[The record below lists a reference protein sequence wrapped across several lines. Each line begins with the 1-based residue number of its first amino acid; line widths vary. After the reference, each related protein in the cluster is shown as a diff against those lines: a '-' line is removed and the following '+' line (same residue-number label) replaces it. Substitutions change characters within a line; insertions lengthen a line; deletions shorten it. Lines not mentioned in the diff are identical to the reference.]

1 MELPTEIIGIGV
13 TVGLAGAGIIGGML
27 RWSILRNIEKLDE
40 SMAEIKRQVS
50 SLASSLAQ
58 VREDGVTGS
67 ECAQCRSEC
76 QNRLAQYQREMLEW
90 LRRQDDKL
98 DRIVMMIANQFNGQG
113 GINNGLPK
121 PGEHHE

>member
-27 RWSILRNIEKLDE
+27 RWSIVRNIEKLDE

-58 VREDGVTGS
+58 VREDGVTES
-67 ECAQCRSEC
+67 ECAQCRRDCSDR
-76 QNRLAQYQREMLEW
+76 QVQYQQDILAWM
-90 LRRQDDKL
+90 RRQEDKADKL
-98 DRIVMMIANQFNGQG
+98 LLMMANV
-113 GINNGLPK
+113 NNGMGGVK
-121 PGEHHE
+121 

>member
-58 VREDGVTGS
+58 VREDGVTS
-67 ECAQCRSEC
+67 TECVQCRREC
-76 QNRLAQYQREMLEW
+76 SDRQVQYQQDILAWM
-90 LRRQDDKL
+90 RRQEDKADKL
-98 DRIVMMIANQFNGQG
+98 LLMMANV
-113 GINNGLPK
+113 NNGMGGVK
-121 PGEHHE
+121 

>member
-58 VREDGVTGS
+58 VREDGVTGP
-67 ECAQCRSEC
+67 ECAQCRRDCSDR
-76 QNRLAQYQREMLEW
+76 QVQYQQDILAWM
-90 LRRQDDKL
+90 RRQEDKSDKL
-98 DRIVMMIANQFNGQG
+98 LMMVANL
-113 GINNGLPK
+113 NNGM
-121 PGEHHE
+121 GGVI

>member
-13 TVGLAGAGIIGGML
+13 TVGLAGAGIIGGIL

-58 VREDGVTGS
+58 VREDGVTGP
-67 ECAQCRSEC
+67 ECVQCRREC
-76 QNRLAQYQREMLEW
+76 SDRQVQYQQDILAWM
-90 LRRQDDKL
+90 RRQEDKADKL
-98 DRIVMMIANQFNGQG
+98 LLMMANV
-113 GINNGLPK
+113 NNGLGGVK
-121 PGEHHE
+121 